1 MKKNL
6 IITHNLIYY
15 QKVLPLKRLQIY
27 NSEATIIV
35 TNSFV
40 KDILFFLK
48 NSLLCQFDIITCISG
63 IDFPANKL
71 RFHIVYDLLS
81 LKYNSRIRVKILT
94 DELSPV
100 FSCVQIFPAANW
112 FESEIWDMYGVFF
125 TDHPN
130 LKRLL
135 TDYGFEGHPLRK
147 DFPLNGFIEMRFME
161 KLKRVSSESIELSQE
176 FRAFNFVS
184 PWQNLKT
191 KFMIKIIQKD
201 YKSRIFIYKSE
212 TNKKLLK
219 SITQNFNYYNMARW
233 NALTLLYS
241 FSPVIS
247 KTRLIFKCVFKS
259 SKKRVNTLYKYSK
272 QIFLKLV
279 RFGAI
284 SGLRKS
290 SW

>member
-1 MKKNL
+1 MKKNS
-6 IITHNLIYY
+6 IITYNLIYY

-27 NSEATIIV
+27 NSEITAIV
-35 TNSFV
+35 TNNLI
-40 KDILFFLK
+40 KDVLFFLK
-48 NSLLCQFDIITCISG
+48 NSILCQFSVITCISG
-63 IDFPANKL
+63 VDFPINKL

-81 LKYNSRIRVKILT
+81 LRYNSRIRIKILT
-94 DELSPV
+94 NELSPV
-100 FSCVQIFPAANW
+100 ISCVQVFSAANW

-125 TDHPN
+125 IDHPN

-161 KLKRVSSESIELSQE
+161 KLKRVSSESIEFSQE
-176 FRAFNFVS
+176 FRVFNFVS
-184 PWQNLKT
+184 PWQSLKM
-191 KFMIKIIQKD
+191 KFMIKTIQKD
-201 YKSRIFIYKSE
+201 YNNRILTHKFE

-219 SITQNFNYYNMARW
+219 SITQNFNYFNMTRW
-233 NALTLLYS
+233 NALAKLYHFSSVS
-241 FSPVIS
+241 F
-247 KTRLIFKCVFKS
+247 KTRLLFKCILKS
-259 SKKRVNTLYKYSK
+259 SKKGMGKLYRYSK

-279 RFGAI
+279 RLGAI

>member
-1 MKKNL
+1 MKKNS

-15 QKVLPLKRLQIY
+15 QRVLPLKRLQIY
-27 NSEATIIV
+27 NSEITMIV
-35 TNSFV
+35 RSNSI
-40 KDILFFLK
+40 KDVLFFLK
-48 NSLLCQFDIITCISG
+48 NSISCQFDVITCISG
-63 IDFPANKL
+63 VDFPASKF

-94 DELSPV
+94 SELSPV
-100 FSCVQIFPAANW
+100 FSCVPIFSAANW
-112 FESEIWDMYGVFF
+112 FESEIWDMYGIFF
-125 TDHPN
+125 TNHPN

-161 KLKRVSSESIELSQE
+161 KLKRVSSESIELNQE

-184 PWQNLKT
+184 PWQSLKL
-191 KFMIKIIQKD
+191 KLMIKIIQKD
-201 YKSRIFIYKSE
+201 YKTRASIYEFE
-212 TNKKLLK
+212 TDKKLIK
-219 SITQNFNYYNMARW
+219 SITQNFNYFNMTRW
-233 NALTLLYS
+233 NALTKLYC

-247 KTRLIFKCVFKS
+247 KTRLVFKCVLKS
-259 SKKRVNTLYKYSK
+259 SKKRVNKLYKYSR
-272 QIFLKLV
+272 QIFLRLV
-279 RFGAI
+279 RLGAI